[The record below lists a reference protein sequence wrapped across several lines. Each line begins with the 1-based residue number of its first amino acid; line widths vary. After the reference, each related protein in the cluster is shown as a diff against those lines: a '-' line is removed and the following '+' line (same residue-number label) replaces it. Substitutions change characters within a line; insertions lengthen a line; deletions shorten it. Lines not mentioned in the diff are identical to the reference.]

1 MLNEIVVVSGKGGTG
16 KTSVTAAFAALA
28 GRAVLADCDVDAADL
43 HLVVPPEI
51 CQTHEFRAGKTAH
64 IDTSKCSGCGICF
77 SVCRFGAVRPVVHED
92 RPVSFPRYQVDDVSC
107 DGCAVCARFCPKEA
121 ITMEQPVHGHWYVS
135 ETRWGPMVHARLA
148 AAREN
153 SGKLVTLVRKAAR
166 RIAEEEGLE
175 LILMDGPPGIGCPVS
190 ASLTGASKAVVVC
203 EPTVSGLHDLQRVAA
218 LIRHFEIPI
227 GVVINKEDVNPQ
239 QASAVRDY
247 AASAGVELLGSIPYD
262 STVTH
267 AQVAGHS
274 VIEEDMQA
282 PVSKALRGIWERLMA
297 GRSQTTQRQNN
308 ERTA

>member
-1 MLNEIVVVSGKGGTG
+1 M
-16 KTSVTAAFAALA
+16 
-28 GRAVLADCDVDAADL
+28 
-43 HLVVPPEI
+43 
-51 CQTHEFRAGKTAH
+51 
-64 IDTSKCSGCGICF
+64 
-77 SVCRFGAVRPVVHED
+77 
-92 RPVSFPRYQVDDVSC
+92 
-107 DGCAVCARFCPKEA
+107 
-121 ITMEQPVHGHWYVS
+121 
-135 ETRWGPMVHARLA
+135 HARLA

-218 LIRHFEIPI
+218 LIRPFEIPI

-267 AQVAGHS
+267 AQVAGRS
-274 VIEEDMQA
+274 GMGEDMQA